1 MEKSFIIKMND
12 IFIVYNLMLR
22 KLIGTEGAQL
32 TPRGK
37 RAPGAEINQYSLFRR
52 ESYKRALKQKLNCF
66 FKRNIGLSDQCLLKI
81 EKKSELND
89 RLREISL

>member
-1 MEKSFIIKMND
+1 
-12 IFIVYNLMLR
+12 
-22 KLIGTEGAQL
+22 
-32 TPRGK
+32 
-37 RAPGAEINQYSLFRR
+37 
-52 ESYKRALKQKLNCF
+52 LKQKLNCF